1 MGMEP
6 FEPIRDFFHRRHAH
20 HLDKIF
26 PFVRLLLLKTDSH
39 RTYACYP
46 SPIIKMAIMV
56 NALEVGDISY
66 TISPLQD
73 RLFVYGIEISREYKR
88 RGYGLAALW
97 RLHRMHGLP
106 IVPVSII
113 SSNEAH
119 RFWHRSRQILSAA
132 GAIIQPDI
140 HRDHVYQ
147 EQQSWKHL
155 IPESS
160 IDRSIRE
167 HEEWMAREA
176 IANRNAAT

>member
-1 MGMEP
+1 MER

-20 HLDKIF
+20 HLDQILR
-26 PFVRLLLLKTDSH
+26 FVRLSLLETNSH
-39 RTYACYP
+39 RTHPCYP
-46 SPIIKMAIMV
+46 SPMIKMAIMV
-56 NALEVGDISY
+56 NALGVGEISY

-88 RGYGLAALW
+88 RGHGLAALW
-97 RLHRMHGLP
+97 RLHQLHSLP

-113 SSNEAH
+113 SSNEAR
-119 RFWHRSRQILSAA
+119 RFWDRSRHILSAA
-132 GAIIQPDI
+132 GARIQPDI
-140 HRDHVYQ
+140 RRGHVYQ

-155 IPESS
+155 VPESS

-176 IANRNAAT
+176 KAYPIQEPRY